1 MKGMLIMNNI
11 KASRKEQGLTQQ
23 ELANELYIS
32 ARQTIGNWEKGEDGG
47 ITLQQLRGLCSL
59 FNCEIGY
66 IVGDYDTK
74 RKATADASEETGLS
88 NASILSL
95 SSPLEAKPYIPLLD
109 FLLTYRGEEDEKEKE
124 KDKEREIHFLR
135 LLSEYFYSIDSDTRE
150 DAIRLLEIQN
160 TMNKL
165 KTEIK
170 KRVTKHKK
178 LF

>member
-1 MKGMLIMNNI
+1 MNNI
-11 KASRKEQGLTQQ
+11 KVSRQEQGLTQE

-32 ARQTIGNWEKGEDGG
+32 ARQTIGKWEKGEAGG
-47 ITLQQLRGLCSL
+47 ITLQQLRGLCNL

-88 NASILSL
+88 NESVLSL
-95 SSPLEAKPYIPLLD
+95 SSNLKAKPSIPWLD
-109 FLLTYRGEEDEKEKE
+109 FLLSDSNDDDDETG
-124 KDKEREIHFLR
+124 IHFLR

-150 DAIRLLEIQN
+150 DAISLLEIQN

-165 KTEIK
+165 KTKNK
-170 KRVTKHKK
+170 KRLKKRLPKQKK

>member
-1 MKGMLIMNNI
+1 MNNI

-32 ARQTIGNWEKGEDGG
+32 ARQTIGKWEKGEDGG
-47 ITLQQLRGLCSL
+47 ITLQQLRGLCNL

-88 NASILSL
+88 NASVLSL
-95 SSPLEAKPYIPLLD
+95 SSNSKAKPYIPLLD
-109 FLLTYRGEEDEKEKE
+109 FLLSDSDETG
-124 KDKEREIHFLR
+124 IYFLR

-150 DAIRLLEIQN
+150 DAISLLEIQN
-160 TMNKL
+160 TMNSL
-165 KTEIK
+165 KTKNK
-170 KRVTKHKK
+170 KRLTKHKK

>member
-1 MKGMLIMNNI
+1 MLIMNNI
-11 KASRKEQGLTQQ
+11 RVSRQEKGLTQE

-32 ARQTIGNWEKGEDGG
+32 ARQTVGKWERGEDGG
-47 ITLQQLRGLCSL
+47 ITLQQLRGLCNL

-88 NASILSL
+88 NASVLSL
-95 SSPLEAKPYIPLLD
+95 SSNLKARPYIPLLD
-109 FLLTYRGEEDEKEKE
+109 FLLSDSNDDDD
-124 KDKEREIHFLR
+124 KDKETGIHFLQ

-150 DAIRLLEIQN
+150 DAISLLEIQN

-165 KTEIK
+165 KTKIK
-170 KRVTKHKK
+170 KRLEKRLPKQKK

>member
-1 MKGMLIMNNI
+1 MLIMNNI
-11 KASRKEQGLTQQ
+11 KVSRQEQGLTQE

-32 ARQTIGNWEKGEDGG
+32 ARQTIGKWEKGEDGG
-47 ITLQQLRGLCSL
+47 ITLQQLRGLCNL

-88 NASILSL
+88 NASVLSL
-95 SSPLEAKPYIPLLD
+95 SSNSKAKPYIPLLD
-109 FLLTYRGEEDEKEKE
+109 FLLSDSENGIY
-124 KDKEREIHFLR
+124 FLR

-150 DAIRLLEIQN
+150 DAISLLEIQN

-165 KTEIK
+165 KTKIK
-170 KRVTKHKK
+170 KRLTKHTKHKK

>member
-1 MKGMLIMNNI
+1 MNNI
-11 KASRKEQGLTQQ
+11 KASRKKQGLSQE

-32 ARQTIGNWEKGEDGG
+32 ARQTIGKWEKGEDGG

-74 RKATADASEETGLS
+74 HKATADASEETGLS

-95 SSPLEAKPYIPLLD
+95 SSNSKAKPYIPLLD
-109 FLLTYRGEEDEKEKE
+109 FLLSDSGETG
-124 KDKEREIHFLR
+124 IYFLR

-150 DAIRLLEIQN
+150 DAISLLEIQN
-160 TMNKL
+160 TMNSL
-165 KTEIK
+165 KTENK
-170 KRVTKHKK
+170 KRLTKHKK

>member
-1 MKGMLIMNNI
+1 MNNI
-11 KASRKEQGLTQQ
+11 KVSRQEQGLTQE

-32 ARQTIGNWEKGEDGG
+32 ARQTIGKWEKGEDGG
-47 ITLQQLRGLCSL
+47 ITLQQLRGLCNL

-88 NASILSL
+88 NASVLSL
-95 SSPLEAKPYIPLLD
+95 SSNLKAKPYIPLLD
-109 FLLTYRGEEDEKEKE
+109 FLLSDSNDDDETG
-124 KDKEREIHFLR
+124 IHFLR

-150 DAIRLLEIQN
+150 DAISLLEIQN

-165 KTEIK
+165 KTKNK
-170 KRVTKHKK
+170 KRLKKRLPKQKK